1 PIVVTDTAL
10 LPTGGS
16 TLVDVLAND
25 TDPAGGV
32 LVVQSVSV
40 PADAGV
46 SVAVLGHQM
55 LRVTELR
62 RLDGPVS
69 IAYTVSNGTESAV
82 GEVRVVPVPAPTR
95 LQPPNAV

>member
-1 PIVVTDTAL
+1 PVVVTDTAL
-10 LPTGGS
+10 LPAGGS

-32 LVVQSVSV
+32 LVVQSVRV

-46 SVAVLGHQM
+46 SVAILAHQM
-55 LRVTELR
+55 LRVTEIR
-62 RLDGPVS
+62 RLDAPVTVE
-69 IAYTVSNGTESAV
+69 YTASNGTETAT
-82 GEVRVVPVPAPTR
+82 GQVRVVPVPAPTR